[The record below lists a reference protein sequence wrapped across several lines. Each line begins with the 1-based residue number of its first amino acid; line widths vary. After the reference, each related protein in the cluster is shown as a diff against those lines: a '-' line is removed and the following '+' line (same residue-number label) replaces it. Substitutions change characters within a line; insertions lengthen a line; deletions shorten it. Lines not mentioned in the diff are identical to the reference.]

1 VSHQQLRHVP
11 RLNRRRLLRNAGLA
25 GIAVW
30 TSAKSW
36 GAEPTK
42 SPNEKLN
49 IAGIGV
55 GGQGGWDVGQC
66 ASQNIVALCDVDDRR
81 AAGSYQGFRNA
92 KRFRDFRKM
101 LDAMD
106 RQIDAVVVGTPD
118 HTHAPAAVRA
128 MTMGK
133 HCYCEKPL
141 AHCVYE
147 VRTMIDLAKKNKL
160 ATQMGTQIHA
170 GDNYRRVVELVQS
183 GAIGA
188 VGEVHVWH
196 PVAYGRD
203 AVANGSIDR
212 PKETPPVPPELDWD
226 LWLGPAPKRPYHP
239 AYVPGRWRSWWDF
252 GTGGLGDFGCHYM
265 DLPFWALKLRH
276 PTTVMTEGPAI
287 HPERTSPGL
296 VVHYEFPA
304 RGDLPPVKMTWY
316 DGGKRPSFLAER
328 KIPDWG
334 AQVLFIGQKGMLIA
348 DYSRHEL
355 LPESQYAAFRRP
367 DPFIPRSIG
376 HHAEWIRA
384 CKTGESTTC
393 NFDYSGTLAEAVLLG
408 TVSYR
413 VGQKLQWDPVNLKAV
428 GCSEADRFIRKAY
441 REGWQLG

>member
-1 VSHQQLRHVP
+1 VPNQDRRPGARLDRRQLLRH
-11 RLNRRRLLRNAGLA
+11 AGLA

-30 TSAKSW
+30 TAGECRAGL
-36 GAEPTK
+36 GAA

-49 IAGIGV
+49 LAGIGV
-55 GGQGGWDVGQC
+55 GGQGGWDIGEC
-66 ASQNIVALCDVDDRR
+66 ASQNVVALCDVDDRR
-81 AAGSYQGFRNA
+81 AAGSFTRFPKA

-101 LDAMD
+101 LDAMGG
-106 RQIDAVVVGTPD
+106 QIDAVVVGTPD

-128 MTMGK
+128 MRMGK

-141 AHCVYE
+141 AHCVAE
-147 VRTMIDLAKKNKL
+147 VRTMIELAKKNKL

-170 GDNYRRVVELVQS
+170 QANYRRVVELVQG
-183 GAIGA
+183 GAIGP

-196 PVAYGRD
+196 PVAYG
-203 AVANGSIDR
+203 GGDR
-212 PKETPPVPPELDWD
+212 PTETPPVPAGLDWD

-239 AYVPGRWRSWWDF
+239 CYVPGTWRSWWDF

-276 PTTVMTEGPAI
+276 PTTIEAKGPPI

-296 VVHYEFPA
+296 VIRYEFPA
-304 RGDLPPVKMTWY
+304 RGDLPPVTMTWY
-316 DGGKRPSFLAER
+316 DGGQRPGFLAER

-334 AQVLFIGQKGMLIA
+334 AEVLFIGEKGMLIA
-348 DYSRHEL
+348 DYGKHQL
-355 LPESQYAAFRRP
+355 LPESQYAGFHRP
-367 DPFIPRSIG
+367 DPSIPDSIG

-384 CKTGESTTC
+384 CKTGEPTTC

-408 TVSYR
+408 TVAYR
-413 VGQKLQWDPVNLKAV
+413 AQSTIQWDAEHLKAV
-428 GCSEADRFIRKAY
+428 GCPEADRYIHKAY
-441 REGWQLG
+441 RKGWEI